1 MPNRHSDSEE
11 PGSTVV
17 RSSIVGVF
25 SIAFINNSRLDEGER
40 WRRGC
45 VGIRSSGEGV
55 GLNGGKFEGVS
66 AMRGRTKGSV
76 IWGGGSVLFRIASGF
91 RIVSGFRIAT

>member
-1 MPNRHSDSEE
+1 MRWSADIRPSKSTCAVVGLKWKSVTRGDPVQNMPNRHSDSEE

-17 RSSIVGVF
+17 WSSIVGVF

-40 WRRGC
+40 WRWGC

-55 GLNGGKFEGVS
+55 GLKGGKMEGVL
-66 AMRGRTKGSV
+66 A
-76 IWGGGSVLFRIASGF
+76 I
-91 RIVSGFRIAT
+91 